1 MNDCPPKGVQ
11 AGQQAEQWRQEIV
24 EVSAGRREI
33 RDITCVVD
41 KAVARSGI
49 QTGLCHIFIQHT
61 SASLLLTENA
71 DPAVHQDLESFM
83 QRIIPDGG
91 QLYVHDSEGPDDM
104 PAHLRSVITS
114 SSLTIPVIE
123 QRLGLGTWQGVY
135 LWEHRYRG
143 PVRRLVDTVYRMCA
157 GERSS

>member
-1 MNDCPPKGVQ
+1 MQ
-11 AGQQAEQWRQEIV
+11 AGQQVEQWRQEIV

-71 DPAVHQDLESFM
+71 DPAVHQDLENFM
-83 QRIIPDGG
+83 QRIIPEGR
-91 QLYVHDSEGPDDM
+91 QRYMHHSEGPDDM

-114 SSLTIPVIE
+114 SSLTVPVIE
-123 QRLGLGTWQGVY
+123 QHLGLGTWQGVY

-143 PVRRLVDTVYRMCA
+143 PVRRLVVTVYGMCA

>member
-1 MNDCPPKGVQ
+1 
-11 AGQQAEQWRQEIV
+11 
-24 EVSAGRREI
+24 
-33 RDITCVVD
+33 
-41 KAVARSGI
+41 
-49 QTGLCHIFIQHT
+49 
-61 SASLLLTENA
+61 
-71 DPAVHQDLESFM
+71 M

-143 PVRRLVDTVYRMCA
+143 PVRRLVVTVYGMCA

>member
-1 MNDCPPKGVQ
+1 MRKITPIIDVRTSVPDLTQRVTGGFDTVGEAMGDDIPRRAMEKMSKHLPKGQDV
-11 AGQQAEQWRQEIV
+11 EI
-24 EVSAGRREI
+24 
-33 RDITCVVD
+33 
-41 KAVARSGI
+41 
-49 QTGLCHIFIQHT
+49 
-61 SASLLLTENA
+61 ENL
-71 DPAVHQDLESFM
+71 DAVHLDLESFM

-143 PVRRLVDTVYRMCA
+143 SFRRLVVTVYGMCA